1 MKLITSL
8 ISLTSPFV
16 NRPDLIQGPGG
27 NTSVKDEEGNMI
39 IKASGFRFEEIT
51 EESGYSI
58 VNSQNISDY
67 FFNVKVTDKTQ
78 EEKHSL
84 QVIQNNILKQISGEF
99 YLKPSMETGFHAVL
113 DRYVVHTHSVWS
125 NLINCI
131 AEPFEL
137 LKNIQSKTGLIIA
150 YIPFVSPG
158 FGLSYLITQ
167 ELKKADELEIKRP
180 QIFFLENHGIVSHS
194 NDLVDAQAM
203 LLEVDKAIQNLFGI
217 SLEYPKT
224 EILSIE
230 NYFTPNNDFV
240 WNSISKYQVDEQFF
254 NQVLFPDQT
263 VFFNHQFTF
272 SEDLSKKINI
282 IPNKGIQYHCGERE
296 AKSIHETM
304 TAYFFLFD
312 NILKLNK
319 APKFVSNEE
328 IDYINNMDMEKHR
341 KSLMKIN

>member
-113 DRYVVHTHSVWS
+113 DEFVVHTHSVWS

-131 AEPFEL
+131 NEPFEF
-137 LKNIQSKTGLIIA
+137 LKKIQTNTGLIIA
-150 YIPFVSPG
+150 FIPFVSRG

-167 ELKKADELEIKRP
+167 
-180 QIFFLENHGIVSHS
+180 
-194 NDLVDAQAM
+194 
-203 LLEVDKAIQNLFGI
+203 
-217 SLEYPKT
+217 
-224 EILSIE
+224 
-230 NYFTPNNDFV
+230 
-240 WNSISKYQVDEQFF
+240 
-254 NQVLFPDQT
+254 
-263 VFFNHQFTF
+263 
-272 SEDLSKKINI
+272 
-282 IPNKGIQYHCGERE
+282 
-296 AKSIHETM
+296 
-304 TAYFFLFD
+304 
-312 NILKLNK
+312 
-319 APKFVSNEE
+319 
-328 IDYINNMDMEKHR
+328 
-341 KSLMKIN
+341 

>member
-1 MKLITSL
+1 MTLINHL
-8 ISLTSPFV
+8 LYLTQPFV

-51 EESGYSI
+51 VESGYSK
-58 VNSQNISDY
+58 VNSKKISDY

-84 QVIQNNILKQISGEF
+84 QVIQNNILKQSSGEF
-99 YLKPSMETGFHAVL
+99 FPKPSMETGFHAVL
-113 DRYVVHTHSVWS
+113 DEFVIHTHSVWS

-131 AEPFEL
+131 TEPFEL
-137 LKNIQSKTGLIIA
+137 LKKIQSKTGLIIA

-167 ELKKADELEIKRP
+167 ELKKANELQIKRP

-194 NDLVDAQAM
+194 NDLVEAQTM
-203 LLEVDKAIQNLFGI
+203 LLEVDKAIQNLLGI
-217 SLEYPKT
+217 SNEYPKT
-224 EILSIE
+224 EILSME
-230 NYFTPNNDFV
+230 KYYTPSNDFV
-240 WNSISKYQVDEQFF
+240 WNSILKYQVDKQFF

-263 VFFNHQFTF
+263 VFFNNQITF
-272 SEDLSKKINI
+272 SEDFGKKINI
-282 IPNKGIQYHCGERE
+282 IPVKGIQYHCGERE

-319 APKFVSNEE
+319 TPRFVSNEE

-341 KSLMKIN
+341 KSLMK

>member
-27 NTSVKDEEGNMI
+27 NTSVKDEEENMI

-51 EESGYSI
+51 VESGYSI
-58 VNSQNISDY
+58 VNSQKISDY

-84 QVIQNNILKQISGEF
+84 QLIQNNVLKQSSGEF
-99 YLKPSMETGFHAVL
+99 FPKPSMETGFHAVL
-113 DRYVVHTHSVWS
+113 DRYVIHTHSVWS

-131 AEPFEL
+131 TEPFEL
-137 LKNIQSKTGLIIA
+137 LKNIQSNTGLIIA

-167 ELKKADELEIKRP
+167 ELKKADELKIKSP

-194 NDLVDAQAM
+194 NDLVEAQTM
-203 LLEVDKAIQNLFGI
+203 LLEIDKAIQNLLGI
-217 SLEYPKT
+217 SSEYPKT
-224 EILSIE
+224 DVLFNEK
-230 NYFTPNNDFV
+230 YYTPNNDFV
-240 WNSISKYQVDEQFF
+240 WNSIQTHQVDEQFF

-263 VFFNHQFTF
+263 VFFNNQITF
-272 SEDLSKKINI
+272 SEDKSKKINI
-282 IPNKGIQYHCGERE
+282 NPSKGIQYHCGERE

-304 TAYFFLFD
+304 TAYFFLYD
-312 NILKLNK
+312 NIFKLNK
-319 APKFVSNEE
+319 TPRFVSNEE

-341 KSLMKIN
+341 KSLMK